1 MDLQNSQRY
10 SNGVLQSSLFH
21 DNSYSMSIHSARDS
35 YHPHPPEL
43 MHSPSDPYI
52 QHSPVVFYN
61 PYASDHLDKAL
72 FLENRMRIQQNIIN
86 KHKTEVNKSLIRERD
101 ALQHEKVASKHQS
114 TNDLN
119 KKSYSSMFS
128 KQNNKS
134 YKSGGLKQNA
144 SDVED
149 VWMPKGMST
158 DSYGNIVDYPMPET
172 LDTSRGK
179 AKYALVRLNST
190 GHIDIP
196 QMYVESGHPLNMST
210 SYNTQT
216 NDPKQLSVK
225 QKSYNKHSTD
235 PNNFIG
241 SENRTILEKVNGIQ
255 NDSNETEPYVQNKQ
269 ENNGEKNTKLPE
281 KRFQKKSSKITL
293 DDLNLQKETI
303 HPLMSRK
310 SKQSMKNQNKA
321 DDTEELNIQYLEQKS
336 EYKERRASRDTNQT
350 YSRKSSIINSRQSS
364 QNGGKG
370 SYTETPL
377 SFVTTDSFNNVTS
390 ETKRSRS
397 KKSRKQKTSNDEDI
411 RQTNISPRIN
421 VDNQSLV
428 KKRETRR
435 ASNTQSEVVKPEITT
450 PTRKSQ
456 KTIKADDKLN
466 TDRSGNSRDSQQEEK
481 PQAKK
486 NHKNSQQE
494 DKPQA
499 KKNHKNSKTDDK
511 KKEPNVKSTSS
522 SEQQKPTSNNDVIES
537 TKPTIVKQNK
547 NKKNIEQKNKY
558 VTRNKNLRKTDS
570 FKMMGNSSH
579 FFGYCSVPEEI
590 GQTKI
595 PKSILKKS
603 TVKPERPDTA

>member
-1 MDLQNSQRY
+1 MDLQNRRRY

-21 DNSYSMSIHSARDS
+21 DNSYSMSIQSARDS

-210 SYNTQT
+210 SYNSQT

-321 DDTEELNIQYLEQKS
+321 DDTEELNIQYLDQKS

-350 YSRKSSIINSRQSS
+350 YSRKSSLINSRQSS

-370 SYTETPL
+370 SHTETPL
-377 SFVTTDSFNNVTS
+377 PFVTTDSFNNVTS

-397 KKSRKQKTSNDEDI
+397 KKSRKQKTTNDEDI

-421 VDNQSLV
+421 VENQSLV

-450 PTRKSQ
+450 PIRKSQ
-456 KTIKADDKLN
+456 KTIKADDKPN
-466 TDRSGNSRDSQQEEK
+466 TDRSGNSRDSQREEK

-522 SEQQKPTSNNDVIES
+522 SEQQKPTSNNEVIES

-547 NKKNIEQKNKY
+547 NKKNVEQKNKY

-603 TVKPERPDTA
+603 NAKPERPDTA

>member
-1 MDLQNSQRY
+1 MDLQNSRRY

-21 DNSYSMSIHSARDS
+21 DNSYSMSIQSARDS

-86 KHKTEVNKSLIRERD
+86 KHKTEVNKSLIRERG
-101 ALQHEKVASKHQS
+101 AMQHEKVASKHQS

-119 KKSYSSMFS
+119 KNSYSGMFN

-134 YKSGGLKQNA
+134 YKAGGLKQNV

-149 VWMPKGMST
+149 VWMRKGMST
-158 DSYGNIVDYPMPET
+158 DSYGNIVDYPIPET

-216 NDPKQLSVK
+216 NDSKQLSSK
-225 QKSYNKHSTD
+225 QKPYNKHSTD

-241 SENRTILEKVNGIQ
+241 SENRTILEKVNGTQ
-255 NDSNETEPYVQNKQ
+255 NVSNETEPYVQNKQ
-269 ENNGEKNTKLPE
+269 ENNGEKNTKLQE

-310 SKQSMKNQNKA
+310 SKQSIKNQNKA
-321 DDTEELNIQYLEQKS
+321 DDTEELNIQYLDQKS

-364 QNGGKG
+364 QNSGKG
-370 SYTETPL
+370 SHTETPL
-377 SFVTTDSFNNVTS
+377 SFVTTDSFNTVTP

-397 KKSRKQKTSNDEDI
+397 KKSRKQKTTNGEDI

-421 VDNQSLV
+421 VENPLLV

-456 KTIKADDKLN
+456 KTIKADDKPN
-466 TDRSGNSRDSQQEEK
+466 TDRSGNIRDSQQEE
-481 PQAKK
+481 
-486 NHKNSQQE
+486 
-494 DKPQA
+494 KPQA

-522 SEQQKPTSNNDVIES
+522 HEQQKPTSNNEVIES

-547 NKKNIEQKNKY
+547 NKRNIEQKNKY

-579 FFGYCSVPEEI
+579 FFGYCSVPEEV

-603 TVKPERPDTA
+603 KANPERPDTA

>member
-1 MDLQNSQRY
+1 MDLQNRRRY

-72 FLENRMRIQQNIIN
+72 FLENRMRIQQNLIN
-86 KHKTEVNKSLIRERD
+86 KHKTEVNKSLIRERG
-101 ALQHEKVASKHQS
+101 ALQHEKVASQYQS

-119 KKSYSSMFS
+119 KKSYSSMFN

-134 YKSGGLKQNA
+134 YKAGGLKQSA

-158 DSYGNIVDYPMPET
+158 DSYGNIVDYPVPET

-216 NDPKQLSVK
+216 NHPKQLSVK
-225 QKSYNKHSTD
+225 QKPYNKHSTD

-310 SKQSMKNQNKA
+310 AKHSMKSQNKA
-321 DDTEELNIQYLEQKS
+321 DDTEELNIQYLDQKS

-350 YSRKSSIINSRQSS
+350 YSRKSSLINSRQSS
-364 QNGGKG
+364 QNGGKA
-370 SYTETPL
+370 SHTETPL
-377 SFVTTDSFNNVTS
+377 SFVTTDSFNNVAS

-397 KKSRKQKTSNDEDI
+397 KKSRKQKTTNDEDI

-421 VDNQSLV
+421 VENPSFV

-435 ASNTQSEVVKPEITT
+435 ASNAQSEVIKPEIITS
-450 PTRKSQ
+450 TRKSQ
-456 KTIKADDKLN
+456 KTIKADDKPN
-466 TDRSGNSRDSQQEEK
+466 TDRSGNSRHSQQEE
-481 PQAKK
+481 
-486 NHKNSQQE
+486 
-494 DKPQA
+494 KPQA

-522 SEQQKPTSNNDVIES
+522 SEQQKPTSNNEVIES
-537 TKPTIVKQNK
+537 TKPTIGKQNK
-547 NKKNIEQKNKY
+547 NNKNIEQKNKY

-579 FFGYCSVPEEI
+579 FFGYCSVPEEV
-590 GQTKI
+590 GQTKM

-603 TVKPERPDTA
+603 NAKPERPDTA

>member
-1 MDLQNSQRY
+1 MDLQNSRRY

-21 DNSYSMSIHSARDS
+21 DNSYSMSIQSARDS

-86 KHKTEVNKSLIRERD
+86 KHKTEVNKSLIRERG
-101 ALQHEKVASKHQS
+101 AMQHEKVASKHQS

-119 KKSYSSMFS
+119 KNSYSGMFN

-134 YKSGGLKQNA
+134 YKAGGLKQNV

-149 VWMPKGMST
+149 VWMRKGMST
-158 DSYGNIVDYPMPET
+158 DSYGNIVDYPIPET

-216 NDPKQLSVK
+216 NDSKQLSAK
-225 QKSYNKHSTD
+225 QKPYNKHSTD

-241 SENRTILEKVNGIQ
+241 SENRTILEKVNGTQ
-255 NDSNETEPYVQNKQ
+255 NVSNETEPYVQNKQ
-269 ENNGEKNTKLPE
+269 ENNGEKNTKLQE

-310 SKQSMKNQNKA
+310 SKQSIKNQNKA
-321 DDTEELNIQYLEQKS
+321 DDTEELNIQYLDQKS

-364 QNGGKG
+364 QNSGKG
-370 SYTETPL
+370 SHTETPL
-377 SFVTTDSFNNVTS
+377 SFVTTDSFNTVTP

-397 KKSRKQKTSNDEDI
+397 KKSRKQKTTNGEDI

-421 VDNQSLV
+421 VENPLLV

-456 KTIKADDKLN
+456 KTIKADDKPN
-466 TDRSGNSRDSQQEEK
+466 TDRSGNIRDSQQEE
-481 PQAKK
+481 
-486 NHKNSQQE
+486 
-494 DKPQA
+494 KPQA

-511 KKEPNVKSTSS
+511 KKEPNVMSTSS
-522 SEQQKPTSNNDVIES
+522 HEQQKPTSNNEVIES

-547 NKKNIEQKNKY
+547 NKRNIEQKNKY

-579 FFGYCSVPEEI
+579 FFGYCSVPEEV

-603 TVKPERPDTA
+603 KAKPERPDTA

>member
-1 MDLQNSQRY
+1 MDLQNSRRY

-21 DNSYSMSIHSARDS
+21 DNSYSMSIQSARDS

-86 KHKTEVNKSLIRERD
+86 KHKTEVNKSLIRERG
-101 ALQHEKVASKHQS
+101 AMQHEKVASKHQS

-119 KKSYSSMFS
+119 KNSYSGMFN

-134 YKSGGLKQNA
+134 YKAGGLKQNV

-149 VWMPKGMST
+149 VWMRKGMST
-158 DSYGNIVDYPMPET
+158 DSYGNIVDYPIPET

-216 NDPKQLSVK
+216 NDSKQLSAK
-225 QKSYNKHSTD
+225 QKPYNKHSTD

-241 SENRTILEKVNGIQ
+241 SENRTILEKVNGTQ
-255 NDSNETEPYVQNKQ
+255 NVSNETEPYVQNKQ
-269 ENNGEKNTKLPE
+269 ENNGEKNTKLQE

-310 SKQSMKNQNKA
+310 SKQSIKNQNKA
-321 DDTEELNIQYLEQKS
+321 DDTEELNIQYLDQKS

-364 QNGGKG
+364 QNSGKG
-370 SYTETPL
+370 SHTETPL
-377 SFVTTDSFNNVTS
+377 SFVTTDSCNTVTS

-397 KKSRKQKTSNDEDI
+397 KKSRKQKTTNGEDI

-421 VDNQSLV
+421 VENPLLV

-456 KTIKADDKLN
+456 KTIKADDKPN
-466 TDRSGNSRDSQQEEK
+466 TDRSGNIRDSQQEE
-481 PQAKK
+481 
-486 NHKNSQQE
+486 
-494 DKPQA
+494 KPQA

-522 SEQQKPTSNNDVIES
+522 HEQQKPTSNNEVIES

-547 NKKNIEQKNKY
+547 NKRNIEQKNKY

-579 FFGYCSVPEEI
+579 FFGYCSVPEEV

-603 TVKPERPDTA
+603 KAKPERPDTA

>member
-1 MDLQNSQRY
+1 
-10 SNGVLQSSLFH
+10 
-21 DNSYSMSIHSARDS
+21 
-35 YHPHPPEL
+35 
-43 MHSPSDPYI
+43 
-52 QHSPVVFYN
+52 
-61 PYASDHLDKAL
+61 
-72 FLENRMRIQQNIIN
+72 MRIQQNIIN

-321 DDTEELNIQYLEQKS
+321 DDTEELNIQYLDQKS

-397 KKSRKQKTSNDEDI
+397 KKGRKQKTSNDEDI

-466 TDRSGNSRDSQQEEK
+466 TDRS
-481 PQAKK
+481 
-486 NHKNSQQE
+486 
-494 DKPQA
+494 
-499 KKNHKNSKTDDK
+499 
-511 KKEPNVKSTSS
+511 
-522 SEQQKPTSNNDVIES
+522 
-537 TKPTIVKQNK
+537 
-547 NKKNIEQKNKY
+547 
-558 VTRNKNLRKTDS
+558 
-570 FKMMGNSSH
+570 
-579 FFGYCSVPEEI
+579 
-590 GQTKI
+590 
-595 PKSILKKS
+595 
-603 TVKPERPDTA
+603 